1 MRIGLV
7 GAGRIGAWHAAT
19 LSHLPSVDEVLLAD
33 PDPARVELVA
43 AQTGARP
50 TRMADLLARADGV
63 AVASPTGTHAQL
75 IRRVAGAGLP
85 IFCEKPVA
93 ADVAETR
100 AVLAHVAAAGVA
112 LHVGFQRRFD
122 PGFVAVREAVAA
134 DRLGTLHTIRAC
146 TSDARPP
153 SPEYLAHSG
162 GIFRDCAVHDFDA
175 IRWITGQEVVS
186 VAAVGGNTG
195 SVDFARYSDVDTAI
209 AVLTL
214 SGGCLASCTATR
226 YNGAGYDVRLEAC
239 GQYGTLVAGLDPHAP
254 LPSAEPDVPGV
265 AEPYQGFA
273 DRFRDAY
280 AAELAAF
287 VDVVRGER
295 DAPCGGD
302 DALAA
307 LVVAEAAERSRREH
321 RTVAIKELA

>member
-7 GAGRIGAWHAAT
+7 GAGRIGACHAGS
-19 LSHLPSVDEVLLAD
+19 LSRLAGVDEVLLAD

-43 AQTGARP
+43 ADTSARP
-50 TRMADLLARADGV
+50 ARMADLLDRADGV
-63 AVASPTGTHAQL
+63 VVATPTGTHAQL
-75 IRRVAGAGLP
+75 IRRIADAGLP

-122 PGFVAVREAVAA
+122 AGFAAVREAVRAGE
-134 DRLGTLHTIRAC
+134 LGVLHTVRAC
-146 TSDARPP
+146 TSDPRPP

-175 IRWITGQEVVS
+175 VRWITGQEVTEVS
-186 VAAVGGNTG
+186 ALGGTTGAAH
-195 SVDFARYSDVDTAI
+195 FAEHGDVDTAV

-226 YNGAGYDVRLEAC
+226 YNGGGYDVRLEAC
-239 GQYGTLVAGLDPHAP
+239 GRDGTLVAGLDARAP
-254 LPSAEPDVPGV
+254 LPSAEPGWPAPGT
-265 AEPYQGFA
+265 PYQGFA
-273 DRFRDAY
+273 DRFAAAY
-280 AAELAAF
+280 SAELAAF
-287 VDVVRGER
+287 VEVVRGER
-295 DAPCGGD
+295 DAPCTGA

-307 LVVAEAAERSRREH
+307 LLVAEAAERSRREH
-321 RTVAIKELA
+321 RPVRVEEVA